1 MKRSS
6 TLITSALAVAIW
18 CALAGSVSV
27 AVTATIFFVAIY
39 FPTCLL
45 VRRQLQRVNI
55 TPPLDFL
62 AALALTWIILCFGFI
77 FRKILPTPLW
87 LFDLASILLP
97 WACLKMTVT
106 RGCSWGLPDSST
118 ASRDGDDPEKE
129 SSVSSRNSVAGMI
142 KNQLPVDWQSEWAT
156 DRWWLLLWLPLLL
169 LGTRIGNEVTIGS
182 DVHFYGLFYYDFG
195 NLRAIVNL
203 LNAADGMPLHHVSG
217 MGPLSYHWLYFGVPA
232 WIASP
237 LGYPLEANGSLTIAC
252 YVSAWIFYKSL
263 SHLCAIVLNTV
274 GMPTANWAPWGAAIG
289 IFGTSILG
297 FYGMLPS
304 WDSHDWIQRS
314 PRNQFIMHLPSILNM
329 FGNNTLALT
338 MVALS
343 IAALE
348 QWNRNR
354 QPALPLLAATCVACL
369 PVLSVTMVPGVASGI
384 GIACLLGKVHRPWMT
399 LATFAVLG
407 SLAMALFASMNFF
420 SQRNENTVISFDDF
434 QFLQNAYLSSPLLLL
449 AIPWCLFNY
458 RNDLVRIL
466 ACLCLTVTLF
476 PTLFLLANSFN
487 ESDFAM
493 KNHALLMMLGTPL
506 ITALVTTKLRE
517 PAWHRGWVA
526 ILTSLLIL
534 GATNAFI
541 HVAGHGARILRG
553 SISSVSIDQHHYQTL
568 QRLKS
573 ESPQDSIVINSL
585 GLDNPM
591 GDPTIIIGARRV
603 YLPSAYAVQT
613 DARNRDLFESRRREW
628 DAWCQSDFRDEG
640 LAKNFARAADFLII
654 RRPIDNDH
662 WVNES
667 IIGDVHLYRS
677 AIR

>member
-1 MKRSS
+1 VKRPS

-27 AVTATIFFVAIY
+27 AVTAAIFFVATY
-39 FPTCLL
+39 FPICLL
-45 VRRQLQRVNI
+45 VRRQLQRANI

-87 LFDLASILLP
+87 LFDFASILIP
-97 WACLKMTVT
+97 WACFKMTVA
-106 RGCSWGLPDSST
+106 RGYPWRLPKGST

-129 SSVSSRNSVAGMI
+129 SSALSRNSVAGMI
-142 KNQLPVDWQSEWAT
+142 KSQLPEDWRSEWAT

-169 LGTRIGNEVTIGS
+169 LGTRIGNEVIIGS

-195 NLRAIVNL
+195 NLRAVVNL
-203 LNAADGMPLHHVSG
+203 LNAASGMPLNHVAE

-237 LGYPLEANGSLTIAC
+237 FGYPLEANGSLTIAC
-252 YVSAWIFYKSL
+252 YASAWIFYKSL

-274 GMPTANWAPWGAAIG
+274 GKPKANWSPWGAAIG

-297 FYGMLPS
+297 FYGMLSS
-304 WDSHDWIQRS
+304 WDSHEWIQRS

-329 FGNNTLALT
+329 FGNNSLALT

-343 IAALE
+343 VAALE

-354 QPALPLLAATCVACL
+354 RTILPLLAATCVGCL
-369 PVLSVTMVPGVASGI
+369 PALSVTMVPGVACGI
-384 GIACLLGKVHRPWMT
+384 GIACLFGKVHRPWMT

-407 SLAMALFASMNFF
+407 SLAMALFTSMSFF
-420 SQRNENTVISFDDF
+420 SQRNENAVISFDYF
-434 QFLQNAYLSSPLLLL
+434 QFIQNAYLSSPLLLL
-449 AIPWCLFNY
+449 ALPWCLFNK
-458 RNDLVRIL
+458 RTDLVWIL

-493 KNHALLMMLGTPL
+493 KNYALLIMLGTPL
-506 ITALVTTKLRE
+506 ITVLVTTKLRE
-517 PAWHRGWVA
+517 PSQHRRWA
-526 ILTSLLIL
+526 TILITLLFL
-534 GATNAFI
+534 GATNSFMHI
-541 HVAGHGARILRG
+541 AGHGLKILRG
-553 SISSVSIDQHHYQTL
+553 RSPSVSIDQHHYQTL

-613 DARNRDLFESRRREW
+613 DAGNRDTFESRRREW
-628 DAWCQSDFRDEG
+628 DAWSQSDFRDDG
-640 LAKNFARAADFLII
+640 LAKNFARAADFLIL

-662 WVNES
+662 WINES

-677 AIR
+677 ALR